1 MICQSL
7 IANQIGLIDDFFLY
21 RSPNFCDNAG
31 MTTATKIHETVAQM
45 ARPKA
50 ARRPIVPRLET
61 ALTATPERMAKPDYY
76 DANGSRKKC
85 RVLDMLRKA
94 DQLSAE
100 SETVAEQWIADYQYA
115 NFGYGDFMRGP
126 LPDDYIKGDQITFG
140 LTRARGAHR
149 ISIMR
154 DNLGVDTH
162 QFMVRLLISE
172 HSFSAMARDML
183 PDARGT
189 EGGKAVRE
197 RAVMLLATLPALYR
211 AACKEQKRL
220 AEEAR
225 K

>member
-1 MICQSL
+1 MAISPE
-7 IANQIGLIDDFFLY
+7 IAATISEMSKPKVDEGAFTV
-21 RSPNFCDNAG
+21 RSRKPVG
-31 MTTATKIHETVAQM
+31 
-45 ARPKA
+45 P
-50 ARRPIVPRLET
+50 
-61 ALTATPERMAKPDYY
+61 TPERMAKPDYFG
-76 DANGSRKKC
+76 ARGNRKKV
-85 RVLDMLRKA
+85 RALVSLRESGN
-94 DQLSAE
+94 LSSE

-115 NFGYGDFMRGP
+115 NFGYSDFMRGP

-140 LTRARGAHR
+140 LTRAHGAHR
-149 ISIMR
+149 IAIMR

-162 QFMVRLLISE
+162 QFLVRLLISE

-183 PDARGT
+183 PDTRGT
-189 EGGKAVRE
+189 EGGKAIRE